1 MIVFLLD
8 SLSLEIYSETFS
20 EYLPELFLHVIK
32 SLKEHCDS
40 LNQFQISASLKL
52 GLKIL
57 SKVRS
62 PVLVSQGSED
72 HEIFEPRTSSSE
84 NLGQIAAENFETRG
98 NTSSE
103 NGLTLNSEVKIE
115 AGKSLAV
122 DCRFLGDEISFSG
135 IRAVD
140 RLEP

>member
-20 EYLPELFLHVIK
+20 DYLPELFLHVIK

-40 LNQFQISASLKL
+40 LNQFEISASLKL

-62 PVLVSQGSED
+62 PVLVSQASEE
-72 HEIFEPRTSSSE
+72 HEIFEPRTSNSE
-84 NLGQIAAENFETRG
+84 NISRLSGENFETNNNAG
-98 NTSSE
+98 PE
-103 NGLTLNSEVKIE
+103 NSRSLNPEAKIE
-115 AGKSLAV
+115 AGK
-122 DCRFLGDEISFSG
+122 
-135 IRAVD
+135 
-140 RLEP
+140 

>member
-20 EYLPELFLHVIK
+20 DYLPELFLHVIK

-62 PVLVSQGSED
+62 PVLVTQTSEE
-72 HEIFEPRTSSSE
+72 HEIFEPRTSNSE
-84 NLGQIAAENFETRG
+84 NIRRLSGESFETC
-98 NTSSE
+98 NNASPESSRS
-103 NGLTLNSEVKIE
+103 LNSKTKIE
-115 AGKSLAV
+115 AGK
-122 DCRFLGDEISFSG
+122 
-135 IRAVD
+135 
-140 RLEP
+140 